1 MITNIKKIPTLGKN
15 SLAQAS
21 YQNRAM
27 YVFTYCCF
35 FSLLSAS
42 RRPQYNYG
50 RSDGHQKR

>member
-27 YVFTYCCF
+27 HVFTYCCF